1 MEIDIKRMVV
11 MREIILFVF
20 LNFLAVVAV
29 AGLLYYGAI
38 YLAKKIKNLLQ

>member
-1 MEIDIKRMVV
+1 MEIDIKRVV
-11 MREIILFVF
+11 FMREIILFVF
-20 LNFLAVVAV
+20 LNCLAVVGL